1 VKWWQNTLDRQEQ
14 LLQEIR
20 SNQSILPQAREA
32 VRMLEIR
39 LQHADDC
46 AAIYHTTIDRKSSD
60 LTVREAEAVGDCRT
74 ARLYPPEK

>member
-1 VKWWQNTLDRQEQ
+1 
-14 LLQEIR
+14 
-20 SNQSILPQAREA
+20 
-32 VRMLEIR
+32 MLEIR